1 MIYTPPA
8 GYYDNLTCN
17 GAAITASKTH
27 TATIVEIMR
36 YKALMDLGGRG
47 MLDKTYSINLAILRD
62 WWKALDLRDRERIA
76 DVVKWSD
83 IPSFDDILLQ
93 NEANILDTKAK
104 AIAELKKGS
113 LSHTEIDIPVKLTP
127 EQEMKERAYEGWTE
141 VVEDRPKQSFDACK
155 DKVVEDYY
163 ANYQPVASQ
172 YESIFT
178 DNGTEVMPMGKVE
191 PEVPTPEEAFKELM
205 FEKNYVNGG
214 SRLDIC
220 RKTAAQKI
228 IKGEYKEEPSEIAM
242 KIFDAG
248 KVVPPTPPEHSGWYR
263 QVVEEFGF
271 TPFTTRD
278 FINRLLKDFSA
289 NKELAKKE
297 AEKNLRN
304 MLLTGEVECLDA
316 DAELKTIKA
325 KGKSLRWQA
334 VE

>member
-113 LSHTEIDIPVKLTP
+113 LGHTEIDIPVKLTP

-141 VVEDRPKQSFDACK
+141 VVEDRPKQSFD
-155 DKVVEDYY
+155 
-163 ANYQPVASQ
+163 
-172 YESIFT
+172 
-178 DNGTEVMPMGKVE
+178 
-191 PEVPTPEEAFKELM
+191 
-205 FEKNYVNGG
+205 
-214 SRLDIC
+214 
-220 RKTAAQKI
+220 
-228 IKGEYKEEPSEIAM
+228 
-242 KIFDAG
+242 
-248 KVVPPTPPEHSGWYR
+248 
-263 QVVEEFGF
+263 
-271 TPFTTRD
+271 
-278 FINRLLKDFSA
+278 
-289 NKELAKKE
+289 
-297 AEKNLRN
+297 
-304 MLLTGEVECLDA
+304 
-316 DAELKTIKA
+316 
-325 KGKSLRWQA
+325 
-334 VE
+334 